1 MAGVWVS
8 NYYLHTEGFPK
19 ILYATLQ
26 KLSVQEHLE
35 YEGHEYMKHGIERC
49 KVTVYIGKSE
59 EFPDVTE
66 AWNVTATGFR
76 FDDTYQVAT
85 RKALRHLC

>member
-8 NYYLHTEGFPK
+8 SYCLNTEGFPK

-26 KLSVQEHLE
+26 KLDVKERPE
-35 YEGHEYMKHGIERC
+35 YEGHEYMKHGTERC

-59 EFPDVTE
+59 EFLDVTE

-76 FDDTYQVAT
+76 FGDTYQVA
-85 RKALRHLC
+85 ASLPDL